1 MSQPNPTP
9 VPPSRDP
16 VGHGRA
22 ATEGGILAAL
32 ATVLL
37 WALGLLPVEIPP
49 PVAGAFSGLVVM
61 IGTLAFSEWRN
72 SRYNTALLRGP
83 AIFWMPGLL
92 GLLLVFS
99 LGCVTF
105 AGGTYKGLAG
115 TEIVA
120 LSSVAAEVPLDA
132 ARCDAHKDAARAL
145 RDAEGDSKS
154 LNAPFFAGQHIGELA
169 DRHARMG
176 SICYEMAGRDAARG
190 VSSSYRVQLRVAW
203 LRAWRNGRALTGGPE
218 GEE

>member
-1 MSQPNPTP
+1 MSQPNPSP

-37 WALGLLPVEIPP
+37 WAFGLLPVEIPP
-49 PVAGAFSGLVVM
+49 EIAGAFSGLVVM

-72 SRYNTALLRGP
+72 SRYNAALLRGP

-115 TEIVA
+115 TEILA
-120 LSSVAAEVPLDA
+120 LSSVSQDALLDT
-132 ARCDAHKDAARAL
+132 ARCAAHKDAATAL

-169 DRHARMG
+169 SRHDRMG
-176 SICYEMAGRDAARG
+176 SICYQMADRDADRG
-190 VSSSYRVQLRVAW
+190 VSTEHRGRLRADW